1 MRKMLVLLVIPFFG
15 FSQIG
20 SIAEKT
26 KNMELFDIMEKM
38 SYKIVTLSG
47 VHNMYLACK

>member
-1 MRKMLVLLVIPFFG
+1 MRKILVLLVIPFFG

-26 KNMELFDIMEKM
+26 KNMELKKGFYDIGTMPTEK
-38 SYKIVTLSG
+38 YI
-47 VHNMYLACK
+47 